1 MTHEET
7 VTAINRSVVLLRTLR
22 DVLREFNQT
31 QSVLRPVLANGGY
44 DNETGESKLALEILG
59 AEGCEEVFRLS
70 VEIELLLSEMR

>member
-31 QSVLRPVLANGGY
+31 QSVLIHVIANGGY
-44 DNETGESKLALEILG
+44 DSETGISKLTLEVLG
-59 AEGCEEVFRLS
+59 AEGCKEVSDLS
-70 VEIELLLSEMR
+70 VEIEQLLSEM